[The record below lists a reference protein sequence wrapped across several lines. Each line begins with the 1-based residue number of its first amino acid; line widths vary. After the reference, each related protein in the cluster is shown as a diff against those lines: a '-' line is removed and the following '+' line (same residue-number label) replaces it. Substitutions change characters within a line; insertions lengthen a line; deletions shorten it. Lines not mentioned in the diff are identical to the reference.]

1 MGQKRTG
8 LRMRVSGRRH
18 KDKVLEI
25 ASLNEQ
31 LSLLGLKVVPVTA
44 DGNCFFRA
52 VADQLEGAE
61 EQHSAYRQK
70 AVDYLQ
76 EHREDFEPFLED
88 GIPFDNYLK
97 TMRENCVWAG
107 HMEIQATSLVTR
119 TNICIHQ
126 LKTPR
131 WHIRNFNTADT
142 KTIHLS
148 YHDGEHYNSI
158 RRQDDPGICPALPF
172 IIEGD
177 ATPATQPPPIKTRSF
192 SRDKGIEAAT
202 MKSVMERSGCTSETR
217 VREVLRD
224 VRGDAD
230 AATEYLIAEMSGDAS
245 SSCSYES
252 DSGSPAATSDQ
263 SSFYGT
269 SISGE
274 DDSAR
279 SLVSSTINESE
290 GGTGIFNDSSA
301 SSKSVG
307 RNKPC
312 PCGSRRKY
320 KACCGTSRT
329 RMTLAYMSRAE
340 ESIANRLRRQKQK
353 ITMGYHHTSNEEMRH
368 LQLRARF
375 LVLSLLLGV
384 TVLINTGLTYGGT
397 ITFTWGWFICGFFNL
412 HVAFAMAEQLLK
424 QICSA
429 FPTSGGL
436 YFWSAQLASPE
447 WKPFASWITGWFN
460 VAGQWAGTCSVSFA
474 LFELLSVMALLA
486 TGGANGGGYL
496 MNKYEVVGIN
506 GVILFSTGLL
516 NCMPIQ
522 YLDYLS
528 PFSAAWQ
535 LIGTFL
541 LIIILPSVATK
552 RQSISFVFTSFYVPT
567 DLKLPSRPYIFLL
580 GLIINQY
587 VICGYDASAHMA
599 EETKASD
606 RDGALGILSSV
617 VATLVV
623 GITSNSRMA
632 YDFSR
637 DGALPLSKTWQK
649 VNRHEVPVNAV
660 WLSAPVAF
668 VMMLPSLGNLV
679 AFQAMTSIAT
689 TGNYISYAL
698 PILIHITAAH
708 RTFVPG
714 PINLGPR
721 WWSLTVGWV
730 AVLWVATITVLFSL
744 PVRYPSTLQFLNY
757 TPIAVGGLFL
767 LVVSYWLL
775 SARNWFKSPQHNY
788 DQKKTAEELVD

>member
-301 SSKSVG
+301 SSKQSVG

-353 ITMGYHHTSNEEMRH
+353 ITMGYHHTSNEEM
-368 LQLRARF
+368 
-375 LVLSLLLGV
+375 
-384 TVLINTGLTYGGT
+384 
-397 ITFTWGWFICGFFNL
+397 
-412 HVAFAMAEQLLK
+412 
-424 QICSA
+424 ICSA

-587 VICGYDASAHMA
+587 VICGYDASAHM
-599 EETKASD
+599 K
-606 RDGALGILSSV
+606 
-617 VATLVV
+617 
-623 GITSNSRMA
+623 
-632 YDFSR
+632 
-637 DGALPLSKTWQK
+637 QK
-649 VNRHEVPVNAV
+649 P
-660 WLSAPVAF
+660 PT
-668 VMMLPSLGNLV
+668 VMG
-679 AFQAMTSIAT
+679 
-689 TGNYISYAL
+689 
-698 PILIHITAAH
+698 
-708 RTFVPG
+708 R
-714 PINLGPR
+714 
-721 WWSLTVGWV
+721 
-730 AVLWVATITVLFSL
+730 
-744 PVRYPSTLQFLNY
+744 
-757 TPIAVGGLFL
+757 
-767 LVVSYWLL
+767 
-775 SARNWFKSPQHNY
+775 
-788 DQKKTAEELVD
+788 